1 MPTNQPCPSDR
12 TPCTART
19 DLGMFA
25 PAATLALQTKMQWG
39 GEGGGGGT
47 YSLAAP
53 RLCRASGGKEEK
65 GSPARYTTG
74 IVYPWVSD
82 VCFGAAP
89 ASHTRQQS
97 TPRKHRA
104 PAGGRT
110 APQRTAAQR
119 SASCSAHGCRPVPQ
133 RCPLGA
139 ECRQPRY
146 PPAPPGL
153 GPRAPPAARKVH
165 LPQRPFLVESS
176 IRKRVHQASRC
187 VGK

>member
-1 MPTNQPCPSDR
+1 MHSPHRSGDVCPSCDV
-12 TPCTART
+12 
-19 DLGMFA
+19 GFA
-25 PAATLALQTKMQWG
+25 NQNAMGRRGWR
-39 GEGGGGGT
+39 GGT

-65 GSPARYTTG
+65 GSPARYTIG

-110 APQRTAAQR
+110 APHRSAAQR
-119 SASCSAHGCRPVPQ
+119 LVQRTRVPPRPAALPARCRVPAAPV
-133 RCPLGA
+133 
-139 ECRQPRY
+139 